1 VNLVLLVTIIFTGNR
16 TYRAGGTP
24 DHLPVTTT
32 DPLSAYGGA

>member
-1 VNLVLLVTIIFTGNR
+1 MLVTIIFTGNR
-16 TYRAGGTP
+16 TYRGTL